1 MNFCEIIAGK
11 KILLLGPAPH
21 VLSRVN
27 TKDWRDFDLVIKI
40 NKMVENLNFDDD
52 ELNYRNDILYHCLD
66 VNPKIGDK
74 QYSIDEWINKGVK
87 LVRISPPPFR
97 PYYRKNIERF
107 LSINKSRLPFSIVS
121 KDLYLNLVTDCQNT
135 IPNTGTFA
143 IFDLLKHNPKELHIR
158 GITFFKGGYS
168 KNYKET
174 LLTEEEIR
182 KSYRLSSHDIDK
194 QRTFFKKLYDDNRD
208 LIYPDEELLNV
219 IRAS

>member
-1 MNFCEIIAGK
+1 
-11 KILLLGPAPH
+11 
-21 VLSRVN
+21 
-27 TKDWRDFDLVIKI
+27 
-40 NKMVENLNFDDD
+40 
-52 ELNYRNDILYHCLD
+52 
-66 VNPKIGDK
+66 
-74 QYSIDEWINKGVK
+74 
-87 LVRISPPPFR
+87 
-97 PYYRKNIERF
+97 
-107 LSINKSRLPFSIVS
+107 
-121 KDLYLNLVTDCQNT
+121 
-135 IPNTGTFA
+135 
-143 IFDLLKHNPKELHIR
+143 LHIR